1 MLVGVKLIYR
11 KSFHD
16 KVISIS
22 RNGKEEFLSSVIYS
36 LEIIKISQLGY
47 FYFHIK
53 LI

>member
-1 MLVGVKLIYR
+1 MLVGIKPIYW

-22 RNGKEEFLSSVIYS
+22 RNRKEEFLSSVIYS
-36 LEIIKISQLGY
+36 LEIIKLSQLGY
-47 FYFHIK
+47 FYFHTK